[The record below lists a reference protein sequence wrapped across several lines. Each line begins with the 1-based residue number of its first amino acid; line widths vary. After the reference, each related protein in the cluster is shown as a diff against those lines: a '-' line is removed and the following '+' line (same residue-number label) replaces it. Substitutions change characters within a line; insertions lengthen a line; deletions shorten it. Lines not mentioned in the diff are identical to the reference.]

1 MPVTMRAR
9 SRRGHRARSRGGA
22 GQGVTGGDAPRRW
35 RDDGAEEAALVV
47 GRRRRRG
54 RLLVRRS
61 GERRNVCGGGGQGI
75 WLVGG
80 GSVLMGRGGEGA
92 PEGWAPCGIGAGE
105 RERERGGGVWRG
117 QLRRSASAPGRWARG
132 GGAVVYRGG

>member
-1 MPVTMRAR
+1 V
-9 SRRGHRARSRGGA
+9 A
-22 GQGVTGGDAPRRW
+22 GRDVPRRR
-35 RDDGAEEAALVV
+35 RDDVAEEAAQDDGVPV
-47 GRRRRRG
+47 GEVAPAVGGGLAVLRPKTEVRG

-92 PEGWAPCGIGAGE
+92 SEGWAPCGIGAGE
-105 RERERGGGVWRG
+105 RERERGG
-117 QLRRSASAPGRWARG
+117 P
-132 GGAVVYRGG
+132 